1 MKRTK
6 EVSKKKRLF
15 IDELERPAMALTV
28 TTAAKCEEGGKWCWI
43 TTMAVGEEST
53 KAI

>member
-28 TTAAKCEEGGKWCWI
+28 TTAAKGEEGGKWSWV
-43 TTMAVGEEST
+43 TTLAIGEEST
-53 KAI
+53 KTV